1 MSHPPL
7 VLYRD
12 VVRPEWV
19 DYNHHLNVAFYVR
32 AFDFATDAFFD
43 HAGVYLDYI
52 ERTGCTLYVREMHV
66 SYHREM
72 KEGAPMRF
80 ETRVLDADEKRLHLF
95 HSLYHDTD
103 DYLAATNEIMCMHVD
118 TATRRSAPFAPDRR
132 DALAAIAR
140 AHAALPAPP
149 DKGSVIGIRR
159 HPRARDVA

>member
-19 DYNHHLNVAFYVR
+19 DYNRHLNVAFYVR

-43 HAGVYLDYI
+43 YTGLYLDYI

-80 ETRVLDADEKRLHLF
+80 ETQVLDVDEKRLHLF
-95 HSLYHDTD
+95 HSLYHDAEG
-103 DYLAATNEIMCMHVD
+103 YLAATNELMCMHVD
-118 TATRRSAPFAPDRR
+118 TATGRSTPFPPDRLEV
-132 DALAAIAR
+132 LAAVGR
-140 AHAALPAPP
+140 THAALPAPA

-159 HPRARDVA
+159 R

>member
-1 MSHPPL
+1 MSDAPL

-32 AFDFATDAFFD
+32 AFDFATDALFD
-43 HAGVYLDYI
+43 HAGLYLDYI

-80 ETRVLDADEKRLHLF
+80 ETRILDVDEKRLHLF
-95 HSLYHDTD
+95 HRLYHDAEG
-103 DYLAATNEIMCMHVD
+103 YLAATNEILCMHVD
-118 TATRRSAPFAPDRR
+118 TAIGRSAPFPPDRR
-132 DALAAIAR
+132 EVLAALAH
-140 AHAALPAPP
+140 AHAALPAPA
-149 DKGSVIGIRR
+149 DRGSVIGIRR
-159 HPRARDVA
+159 R

>member
-19 DYNHHLNVAFYVR
+19 DFNHHLNVAFYVR
-32 AFDFATDAFFD
+32 AFDFATDAIFD
-43 HAGVYLDYI
+43 HAGLYLDYI
-52 ERTGCTLYVREMHV
+52 ERTGCTLYIREMHV

-80 ETRVLDADEKRLHLF
+80 ETQVLDVDEKRLHLF
-95 HSLYHDTD
+95 HSLYHDAEG
-103 DYLAATNEIMCMHVD
+103 YLAATNELMCMHVD
-118 TATRRSAPFAPDRR
+118 TATGRSTPFPPDRLEV
-132 DALAAIAR
+132 LAGVGR
-140 AHAALPAPP
+140 THAALPAPA

-159 HPRARDVA
+159 R

>member
-1 MSHPPL
+1 MSIDTPL

-19 DYNHHLNVAFYVR
+19 DFNHHLNVAFYVR

-43 HAGVYLDYI
+43 HAGLYLDYI

-72 KEGAPMRF
+72 KESAPMRF
-80 ETRVLDADEKRLHLF
+80 ETQVLDVDEKRLHLF
-95 HSLYHDTD
+95 HFMYHDAEG
-103 DYLAATNEIMCMHVD
+103 YLAATNEIMCMHVD
-118 TATRRSAPFAPDRR
+118 TATGRSAPFPPDRLE
-132 DALAAIAR
+132 ALVAIGR
-140 AHAALPAPP
+140 AHAALPAPA

-159 HPRARDVA
+159 R

>member
-1 MSHPPL
+1 MIEAPL

-43 HAGVYLDYI
+43 HVGLYLDYI

-80 ETRVLDADEKRLHLF
+80 ETQVLDVDEKRLHLF
-95 HSLYHDTD
+95 HFLYHDAE
-103 DYLAATNEIMCMHVD
+103 DYLAADERDHVH
-118 TATRRSAPFAPDRR
+118 ARRHRHWPLGVLSAGPVGRAGRDR
-132 DALAAIAR
+132 AR
-140 AHAALPAPP
+140 ARRAPAPP

-159 HPRARDVA
+159 R

>member
-1 MSHPPL
+1 MIETPL

-19 DYNHHLNVAFYVR
+19 DFNHHLNVAFYVR

-43 HAGVYLDYI
+43 HVGLYLDYI

-80 ETRVLDADEKRLHLF
+80 ETQVLDVDEKRLHLF
-95 HSLYHDTD
+95 HFLYHDAE

-118 TATRRSAPFAPDRR
+118 TATGRSAPFPPDRLEALEAVGR
-132 DALAAIAR
+132 SHAELAA
-140 AHAALPAPP
+140 PA

-159 HPRARDVA
+159 R

>member
-1 MSHPPL
+1 MIDAPL
-7 VLYRD
+7 ELYRD

-32 AFDFATDAFFD
+32 AFDLATDAFFD
-43 HAGVYLDYI
+43 HAGLYLDYI

-80 ETRVLDADEKRLHLF
+80 ETRVLDVDEKRLHLF
-95 HSLYHDTD
+95 HSLHHDAEG
-103 DYLAATNEIMCMHVD
+103 YLAATNEILCMHVD
-118 TATRRSAPFAPDRR
+118 TATGRSTPFPPARLDV
-132 DALAAIAR
+132 LAAIGR

-149 DKGSVIGIRR
+149 DKGNVIGIRR
-159 HPRARDVA
+159 R

>member
-1 MSHPPL
+1 MTDAPL

-19 DYNHHLNVAFYVR
+19 DDNRHLNVAFHVR

-52 ERTGCTLYVREMHV
+52 ERTGCSLYVREMHV

-80 ETRVLDADEKRLHLF
+80 VTQVLDVDAKCLHLF
-95 HSLYHDTD
+95 HFMYHDAE
-103 DYLAATNEIMCMHVD
+103 DYLADRLEAL
-118 TATRRSAPFAPDRR
+118 TA
-132 DALAAIAR
+132 IGR
-140 AHAALPAPP
+140 AHAALPVPA

-159 HPRARDVA
+159 R